1 MRLNSGIHESSAGFH
16 GHPSPVGISNNDL
29 LQQFNDYPLLPLTG
43 FGLLLSITSFLFV
56 LSWQPRR
63 GRMLM
68 LAFVFVG
75 LILPKLLSFVVEISV
90 AMSTFGFSD
99 PNILWIYRLVT
110 ATTWICR
117 LVGSGLLLS
126 YVI

>member
-1 MRLNSGIHESSAGFH
+1 MICYNSLMITHYC
-16 GHPSPVGISNNDL
+16 L
-29 LQQFNDYPLLPLTG
+29 LTG
-43 FGLLLSITSFLFV
+43 FGLPLSITSFLFV